1 MFSYISIIFHGQN
14 NNYFIWNGGSVSN
27 NNDNNGNNN
36 NLVRCVRQRKK
47 TMNKNESPPIF
58 FAYENL
64 FNTILINHK
73 KIEKTIRIILVEKNI
88 IPKLERAM
96 LIVLEISLF
105 KNKLEENEITF
116 NFNELEKD
124 VYLIQS
130 HFSFLL
136 NNKYINDSLYKDLS
150 KKLISCQKQAKAW
163 KKYIIEKKRDN
174 K

>member
-1 MFSYISIIFHGQN
+1 
-14 NNYFIWNGGSVSN
+14 
-27 NNDNNGNNN
+27 
-36 NLVRCVRQRKK
+36 
-47 TMNKNESPPIF
+47 MNKNESPPIF

-64 FNTILINHK
+64 FNTILINHN
-73 KIEKTIRIILVEKNI
+73 KIEKTIRIILIEKNI

-136 NNKYINDSLYKDLS
+136 NNKYINEY
-150 KKLISCQKQAKAW
+150 
-163 KKYIIEKKRDN
+163 
-174 K
+174 